1 MGLSPSEVDA
11 QEVWPF
17 LAAWEAFKQV
27 NGIKSNDAGGDLEE
41 EDLARMGIE
50 GFEE

>member
-11 QEVWPF
+11 QELWPF
-17 LAAWEAFKQV
+17 LAAWDAYKQV
-27 NGIKSNDAGGDLEE
+27 NGIKSKDQSADLED

>member
-17 LAAWEAFKQV
+17 LAAWEAYKQV
-27 NGIKSNDAGGDLEE
+27 NGIKSKESSGDLED
-41 EDLARMGIE
+41 EDLARLGIE
-50 GFEE
+50 GF